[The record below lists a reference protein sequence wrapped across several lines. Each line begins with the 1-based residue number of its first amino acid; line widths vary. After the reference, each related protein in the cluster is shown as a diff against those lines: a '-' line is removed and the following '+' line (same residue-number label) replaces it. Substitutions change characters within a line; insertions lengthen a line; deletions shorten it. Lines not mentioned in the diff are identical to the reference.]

1 MTEDGICSELKS
13 QVFTYLDELRESG
26 ITNMYGAPSY
36 VREEFG
42 VGKREAMSLV
52 SSWMRDFEAR
62 VSAGEVS

>member
-1 MTEDGICSELKS
+1 MTEDGICSELRS

-26 ITNMYGAPSY
+26 VTNMYGATSY

>member
-26 ITNMYGAPSY
+26 VTNMYGAPSY

>member
-1 MTEDGICSELKS
+1 MTEDGICNELKS

-26 ITNMYGAPSY
+26 TTNMYGASTY